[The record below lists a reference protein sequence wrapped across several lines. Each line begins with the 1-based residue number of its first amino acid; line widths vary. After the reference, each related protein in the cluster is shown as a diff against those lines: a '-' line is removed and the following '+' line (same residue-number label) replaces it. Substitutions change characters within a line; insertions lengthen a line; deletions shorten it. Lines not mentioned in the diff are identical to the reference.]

1 MSESNEVRLIALDE
15 TDSLYQ
21 QVFKNVTYCHNMRE
35 NCDVDIDCL
44 LIPDT
49 RICSSNK
56 LDYLNLIYLLNRIPR
71 QSGQ

>member
-35 NCDVDIDCL
+35 NCDGDIDCL